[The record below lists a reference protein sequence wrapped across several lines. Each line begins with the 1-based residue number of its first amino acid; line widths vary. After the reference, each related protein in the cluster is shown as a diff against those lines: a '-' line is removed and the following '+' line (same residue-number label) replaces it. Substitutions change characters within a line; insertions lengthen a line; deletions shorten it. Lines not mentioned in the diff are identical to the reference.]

1 MARGVGA
8 VGAVVFAVAHCLLS
22 RADFTV
28 HDDDDIASQSAVWHE
43 TDETHE
49 THETDETQVAR
60 ESGEAQWR
68 IWGLIAGLAH
78 MTH

>member
-22 RADFTV
+22 RADFTA

-49 THETDETQVAR
+49 THETQVAR